1 MILTK
6 LAGIVCLGAA
16 GGMYRLTTDAMEK
29 MFLKNREALDQ
40 EGEE

>member
-16 GGMYRLTTDAMEK
+16 GGMLGA
-29 MFLKNREALDQ
+29 LKAERKRKVAVYLRE
-40 EGEE
+40 